1 MTYDFEELLKK
12 HGSEELAEAFVFPH
26 GLTPAEKEVA
36 DKEIKEIR
44 MKMLNEMTPEQRIQG
59 HLLGLRYRLE
69 DVVKLNGKS
78 KYQYTFLSAFKEY
91 QQFSEKNP
99 AVFAAEIALTT
110 RELNQ
115 LMNGKKAPDI
125 ALFHRLEKHSDG
137 TIPAM
142 LWCKLV
148 AQQWKNEI
156 QTDHEAREREAAKV
170 KKATQLKTK
179 AA

>member
-1 MTYDFEELLKK
+1 MNFEELQKK
-12 HGSEELAEAFVFPH
+12 YTLEEIAESYVFPVT
-26 GLTPAEKEVA
+26 LTAEE
-36 DKEIKEIR
+36 ERES
-44 MKMLNEMTPEQRIQG
+44 NELLRAARLELLRKMTPEQRIQG

-78 KYQYTFLSAFKEY
+78 NYQYTFLSAFKEY

-148 AQQWKNEI
+148 AQQWENEI

-170 KKATQLKTK
+170 KKATQPKTK